1 MEPSIQLLPIIPYS
15 PYTDSLALQPAWV
28 FRKMANNDAGQA
40 ACEQY
45 AKGTVLPLTI
55 GTGPASRNV
64 DAKIIRAHVPFTMS
78 CVLTVELPGTAI
90 GDSNQPTQAILKL
103 YDRRFAAQ
111 LRKDEGGDE
120 CWSPEIEN
128 EFAKFVASGEAA
140 QFVSKLRDDDDFEE
154 PEEGLGKQVP
164 CLYATVSIYLA
175 SDAPARPGL
184 DSSTEF
190 GVVKGLLL
198 EYVPGPTLTEM
209 PDVIPK
215 ESWQGI
221 VDQAVGVVRAYSHL
235 GILNKD
241 VRCSNFVI
249 NESVP
254 DGDERRVMMVDFGL
268 CEFRP
273 EGMKD
278 EEWGRK
284 KCTKD
289 EEGAVGAVMKTRLAK
304 KSFELRYES
313 SSTWSAFAETEEE
326 YNKGREELKRQGKLL
341 VVTREEWR
349 RMNKE
354 GTRRD
359 DVAYE
364 VHISLMSRGK
374 SAADSLLD

>member
-1 MEPSIQLLPIIPYS
+1 
-15 PYTDSLALQPAWV
+15 
-28 FRKMANNDAGQA
+28 
-40 ACEQY
+40 
-45 AKGTVLPLTI
+45 
-55 GTGPASRNV
+55 
-64 DAKIIRAHVPFTMS
+64 MS

-154 PEEGLGKQVP
+154 PEEGWSAAENEAYLHNWCSDFFDTEVRAYDTLRALQGKQVP

>member
-1 MEPSIQLLPIIPYS
+1 
-15 PYTDSLALQPAWV
+15 
-28 FRKMANNDAGQA
+28 MANDDAGQG

-45 AKGTVLPLTI
+45 AKGKVLPRTI
-55 GTGPASRNV
+55 GTGPGSRNV
-64 DAKIIRAHVPFTMS
+64 DVKIIRAHVPFTMS
-78 CVLTVELPGTAI
+78 CVLTVELPDTGI
-90 GDSNQPTQAILKL
+90 GDTDQPTQAILKL

-111 LRKDEGGDE
+111 LRKDEGDDE
-120 CWSPEIEN
+120 RWSPEIEN

-140 QFVSKLRDDDDFEE
+140 PFVSKLRDDDDFEE
-154 PEEGLGKQVP
+154 PEEGWSAAENEAYLHNWCSDLFVTEVRAYDTLRALQGKQVP
-164 CLYATVSIYLA
+164 RLFK
-175 SDAPARPGL
+175 
-184 DSSTEF
+184 STEF

-209 PDVIPK
+209 PDVMPK

-221 VDQAVGVVRAYSHL
+221 VDQAVGVVRA
-235 GILNKD
+235 
-241 VRCSNFVI
+241 
-249 NESVP
+249 VP

-313 SSTWSAFAETEEE
+313 SSTWSDFAETEDE

-341 VVTREEWR
+341 VVTQEEWR

-364 VHISLMSRGK
+364 VHIS
-374 SAADSLLD
+374 AANQLKIRC